1 MAKYRHR
8 TFEMFD
14 FLDEARCALASKST
28 RSAAAV
34 DDSESWSLEHL
45 VALRQAGVIHV
56 KFKKGKRLATELS
69 SELRTDFSQLA
80 DSLVND
86 SRVLMDFE
94 CLDEF
99 GSGCIDEL
107 KRFNA
112 KLQSKGSRMVLCNL
126 ESVVRAAFFP
136 NRSGN
141 EHESKSLRDNELR

>member
-14 FLDEARCALASKST
+14 FSDEATCALASKST
-28 RSAAAV
+28 RPAAYV
-34 DDSESWSLEHL
+34 DDPESWAFQHL
-45 VALRQAGVIHV
+45 VALRRAGVIHV
-56 KFKKGKRLATELS
+56 KFKQRKRLAAEFS
-69 SELRTDFSQLA
+69 SQLRTDFWQLA

-86 SRVLMDFE
+86 SRVLLDFE
-94 CLDEF
+94 CLSEF

-112 KLQSKGSRMVLCNL
+112 KLQSKGSRVVLCNL
-126 ESVVRAAFFP
+126 EPAVRASFFP

-141 EHESKSLRDNELR
+141 EHTSKVVA

>member
-14 FLDEARCALASKST
+14 FSDEATCALASKST
-28 RSAAAV
+28 RPAANF
-34 DDSESWSLEHL
+34 DDPESWSFQHL
-45 VALRQAGVIHV
+45 VALRSAGVIQV
-56 KFKKGKRLATELS
+56 KFKKRKRFAAEFS

-80 DSLVND
+80 DFLVND
-86 SRVLMDFE
+86 SRVLLDFE
-94 CLDEF
+94 CLSEF

-107 KRFNA
+107 KRFNT

-126 ESVVRAAFFP
+126 EPAVRASFFP

-141 EHESKSLRDNELR
+141 ESTSIVVT